1 MDRPSDE
8 RRDYL
13 IARIHEA
20 LSRDPRVG
28 ELELEVSVTGGT
40 VLVSGTVASDEQRRA
55 VSEVVEELLPGHR
68 VANEV
73 ALATFPETG
82 EAERL

>member
-13 IARIHEA
+13 IARVHEA
-20 LSRDPRVG
+20 LTEDPRVG
-28 ELELEVSVTGGT
+28 EQELEISVRGQT
-40 VLVSGTVASDEQRRA
+40 VLVAGTVVSEEQRRA

-73 ALATFPETG
+73 QVATFPETG